1 MVKRHAEWSTQ
12 GFGFDP
18 VAPDTGPFPRR
29 EFLEA
34 IWNRA
39 PVGELCLTETES
51 ALVPL
56 VLGKSGLAWV
66 GHPDLVD
73 YRSPLG
79 GGAADLIAE
88 VLAKSATGLRY
99 RFDSLPR
106 RAAMVVNQGLEA
118 AGLQA
123 RPEHHSVAA
132 RLVLPDSYEAYLEQI
147 GKKERHEIRRKRRR
161 FHEDHGTPTL
171 TTTRGAGPGFE
182 AFVEMHR
189 NSGGT
194 KGSFMTGGMEGLFAS
209 LAAQDG
215 WRVDLLSGE
224 NGEPVAATFAWA
236 DVEGFYLY
244 NSAFDREAPGSPG
257 IVLLGMLIERAI
269 QAKCRLFDFLKGEE
283 PYKFRLGATPRPLFK
298 FEGST

>member
-1 MVKRHAEWSTQ
+1 MVKRHADWSTR
-12 GFGFDP
+12 GFGLDP
-18 VAPDTGPFPRR
+18 VALDTGPFARR

-39 PVGELCLTETES
+39 PIGELCLAENES

-56 VLGKSGLAWV
+56 VAGESELQWV

-88 VLAKSATGLRY
+88 VLAESPTGLRY

-106 RAAMVVNQGLEA
+106 EAAMVVSQGLEA
-118 AGLQA
+118 AGLSA
-123 RPEHHSVAA
+123 RPEQHSVTA
-132 RLVLPDSYEAYLEQI
+132 RLLLPDSYEAYLEQI
-147 GKKERHEIRRKRRR
+147 GKKDRHELRRKRRR
-161 FHEDHGTPTL
+161 FHEDHGPPTL
-171 TTTRGAGPGFE
+171 TTIRGIGPGFE

-194 KGSFMTGGMEGLFAS
+194 KGSFMTAGMEQLFAS
-209 LAAQDG
+209 LATQDG

-224 NGEPVAATFAWA
+224 DGGPVAATFAWA
-236 DVEGFYLY
+236 DIEGFYLY

-257 IVLLGMLIERAI
+257 IVLLDMLIERAI
-269 QAKCRLFDFLKGEE
+269 EAECRLFDFLKGKE
-283 PYKFRLGATPRPLFK
+283 PYKFRLGAAPRPLFK
-298 FEGST
+298 IEGST